1 VQVYSIFSIVPN
13 FDNFSKK
20 LRIKRR
26 AVLNPVQQKILSWRT
41 YWFGNFQQLPGQPL
55 GTSGL
60 QWLHQ

>member
-1 VQVYSIFSIVPN
+1 IFNIVPN
-13 FDNFSKK
+13 FDNFSKN

-26 AVLNPVQQKILSWRT
+26 EVLNPVQQKILCWRT
-41 YWFGNFQQLPGQPL
+41 NWFVNSQQLLGQPL